1 MSKTK
6 KWIQIIDS
14 PQLDCELKTI
24 HSSLLTD
31 DEISAL
37 WKILGRIADDPANDV
52 NPSQNAEIC
61 IGFYE
66 DKTND

>member
-6 KWIQIIDS
+6 DFEVEYD
-14 PQLDCELKTI
+14 PQTNFKHITI
-24 HSSLLTD
+24 HSSLLHD

-37 WKILGRIADDPANDV
+37 WKILGRIADDPTNDV
-52 NPSQNAEIC
+52 NPSQDAEIC

>member
-6 KWIQIIDS
+6 DFEVEYD
-14 PQLDCELKTI
+14 PQTNFKHITI
-24 HSSLLTD
+24 HSSLLD
-31 DEISAL
+31 
-37 WKILGRIADDPANDV
+37 
-52 NPSQNAEIC
+52 AEIC